1 VGKVW
6 GKLYI
11 CAMATI
17 KFIIR
22 SNSETS
28 SIYVRFKEGR
38 VIDLTAKTKYI
49 TNSKDWSATKGQ
61 PKNLN
66 DASFKKLNKDLKDLS
81 IYLLEHYNNSV
92 GKHTINTQWLKDF
105 INPPKQT
112 GAIPPKLSAYIDYY
126 TLHKKN
132 AIGSSTYKRN
142 NVYKHLIERFEI
154 ETKREYFIKDIDANF
169 KLNFEAYCTQKKYAH
184 NTIARTVKFIK
195 TICYHARNN
204 GMETHFQLNNI
215 SVKLHKTDKIF
226 LTIDEIEQIQHKA
239 LEQEYLINARDWLI
253 ISCETAQRVSDFM
266 QFKKEQIRYEGK
278 VPLIEFT
285 QVKTGKKMAIPLSK
299 KVMAIL
305 KTRKGEFPRQISDQ
319 RYNEYIKEV
328 CKVAELN
335 EITKGSKQKTEGKI
349 TRKESGTFEKW
360 ELVTS
365 HIGRRSFATNNYGR
379 IPTSLLINVTGH
391 STETMFLEYIGKT
404 VTEKAIQLAKYF

>member
-1 VGKVW
+1 MGKKWGKV
-6 GKLYI
+6 YI

-22 SNSETS
+22 SDSETS

-38 VIDLTAKTKYI
+38 LIDLTAKTKYI
-49 TNSKDWSATKGQ
+49 INSKDWSATKGQ

-81 IYLLEHYNNSV
+81 IKLLEHYNNSV
-92 GKHTINTQWLKDF
+92 GKHTIHTQWLKDF
-105 INPPKQT
+105 INPPQQIET
-112 GAIPPKLSAYIDYY
+112 IPTKLSAYIDYF
-126 TLHKKN
+126 TLHKKSI
-132 AIGSSTYKRN
+132 IGSSTYKRN
-142 NVYKHLIERFEI
+142 NVYKHLIERFEK
-154 ETKREYFIKDIDANF
+154 ETKAEYFIKDVNADF
-169 KLNFEAYCTQKKYAH
+169 KLKFEDYCTKEKYAP

-204 GMETHFQLNNI
+204 GIETHFQLNNI
-215 SVKLHKTDKIF
+215 TAKIEKVNKIF
-226 LTIDEIEQIQHKA
+226 LTIDEIEKIQSKELDH
-239 LEQEYLINARDWLI
+239 EYLTNARDWLI
-253 ISCETAQRVSDFM
+253 ISCETGQRVSDFM
-266 QFKKEQIRYEGK
+266 RFKKEQIRYEGK

-299 KVMAIL
+299 KVTTIL
-305 KTRKGEFPRQISDQ
+305 KNRKGDFPRQISDQ

-328 CKVAELN
+328 CKIVELN
-335 EITKGSKQKTEGKI
+335 EKIKGSKSKTKDKV

-360 ELVTS
+360 QLVTS

-404 VTEKAIQLAKYF
+404 VTEKAIQLAEYF